1 MRSTSASS
9 TMTTRI
15 HPGEQPRQHPG
26 KPRYGRPDPNR
37 PCRKLGCGTL
47 VAGGGWCPAHAKER
61 NAKPWI
67 RGLDRQSTAWKRLRA
82 IKKANDPLCEIC
94 RAHDEITPATCCHH
108 TSMDEAD
115 RLNYDLLL
123 SVCDSCHRK
132 AERMQDRGA
141 TYLRINR
148 IGRGR
153 GGSNP

>member
-1 MRSTSASS
+1 MN
-9 TMTTRI
+9 TRI
-15 HPGEQPRQHPG
+15 HPGEQTPANIPATSG
-26 KPRYGRPDPNR
+26 KPVYGRPPRNF

-47 VAGGGWCPAHAKER
+47 VPEGGRCPVHAKER
-61 NAKPWI
+61 NAEPWI
-67 RGLDRQSTAWKRLRA
+67 KGLDRQSTAWKRLRA

-94 RAHDEITPATCCHH
+94 RATSEITPATCSHH

-141 TYLRINR
+141 QYLRINR